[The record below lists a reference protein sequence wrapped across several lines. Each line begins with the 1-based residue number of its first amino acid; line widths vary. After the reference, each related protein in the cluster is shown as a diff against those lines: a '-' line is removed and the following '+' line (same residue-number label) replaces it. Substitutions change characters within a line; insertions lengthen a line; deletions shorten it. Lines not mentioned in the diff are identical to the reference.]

1 MHNAQFVHLILDICK
16 RCSIHLITLTYG
28 ILVSV
33 KLKFKY
39 FEWQIIKLLLL
50 LPAVIF
56 LVRELIH
63 NTTITIAV
71 SSRTGVA
78 DRII

>member
-39 FEWQIIKLLLL
+39 FEWQIIKRL
-50 LPAVIF
+50 LPAVTF
-56 LVRELIH
+56 LVRECSH
-63 NTTITIAV
+63 NHNNSV
-71 SSRTGVA
+71 SSQAGVV

>member
-16 RCSIHLITLTYG
+16 RCSIHLITLTYE

-33 KLKFKY
+33 KLKSKY
-39 FEWQIIKLLLL
+39 FEWQIIQL
-50 LPAVIF
+50 LPAVTF

-63 NTTITIAV
+63 DHNNCSVITNR
-71 SSRTGVA
+71 SGG
-78 DRII
+78 

>member
-16 RCSIHLITLTYG
+16 RCSIHLITLTYE

-39 FEWQIIKLLLL
+39 FEWQIIQL
-50 LPAVIF
+50 LPAVTF

-63 NTTITIAV
+63 NHNNCSVITNR
-71 SSRTGVA
+71 SGG
-78 DRII
+78 

>member
-1 MHNAQFVHLILDICK
+1 MD
-16 RCSIHLITLTYG
+16 YG

-39 FEWQIIKLLLL
+39 FEWQIIKLLL
-50 LPAVIF
+50 PAVTF

-63 NTTITIAV
+63 NHNNCSVITNR
-71 SSRTGVA
+71 SGG
-78 DRII
+78 

>member
-16 RCSIHLITLTYG
+16 RCSIHLITLTYE

-39 FEWQIIKLLLL
+39 FEWQIIQLLL
-50 LPAVIF
+50 LPAVTF

-63 NTTITIAV
+63 DHNNCSVITNR
-71 SSRTGVA
+71 SGG
-78 DRII
+78 